1 MSAQKKNLLHVYKVL
16 IHLMLVYYQRSHLIP
31 RDLVVVGVT
40 TNKIYINIIFYFIF
54 VMDT

>member
-1 MSAQKKNLLHVYKVL
+1 MSALKKSLLHAYKVL

-54 VMDT
+54 VMDI